1 MDIGPIIG
9 IAATLL
15 LLGAIPM
22 TQLEGGIGMW
32 LFVSWLAIPGF
43 ILAAGLL
50 INTPSLLFG
59 ALIAIGI
66 YAFRH

>member
-15 LLGAIPM
+15 MLGGIAM
-22 TQLEGGIGMW
+22 TQLEGGVGMW
-32 LFVSWLAIPGF
+32 LFISWVAIPGF
-43 ILAAGLL
+43 VLVVGLL
-50 INTPSLLFG
+50 VNTPSLLFG